1 MHIHADY
8 SLKYYFLFW
17 ILLFASSLVYIR
29 AHGIDYVAWPR
40 LNPPVDVIYYEGPGF
55 RKHRNG
61 MGFSIPWLNGGK
73 ATTGMRWLQQGQG
86 RLKALAAHKLEEI
99 EMGTKTKK
107 RVD

>member
-61 MGFSIPWLNGGK
+61 MGF
-73 ATTGMRWLQQGQG
+73 RWQLQRRTRQCRRMWGVS
-86 RLKALAAHKLEEI
+86 RW
-99 EMGTKTKK
+99 
-107 RVD
+107 